1 MTGDRHDEPAAMD
14 LSPILAALR
23 SSWLVWILTVKPV
36 CIFNDSCFVL
46 FCFWTRNC
54 IYYVSVRCVWFLIPC
69 VSCHSTVSVKIFKP
83 RTVHFVFSLRIF
95 VFAHVLLAYNIT
107 ALGMFTNLCLVL
119 LSQFADS
126 LVPKFHLQLTKKSQR
141 RVREMVGHS
150 TIRQMV
156 WQLQLS
162 SCSIFYTLIEHALSI
177 NYSSRYIR
185 TLLQIYKSHHKASH
199 DPTCKLLSQESI
211 PVFDIF
217 WRLILLSREV

>member
-1 MTGDRHDEPAAMD
+1 MFYRNIKIARNDSAVNSASVTNMVSAQGIGWDIRASLYLFTRKAADIISWACFNVMTGDRHDEPAAMD

-54 IYYVSVRCVWFLIPC
+54 IYYASVSCVWFLIPC

-150 TIRQMV
+150 KIRQMV
-156 WQLQLS
+156 WQL
-162 SCSIFYTLIEHALSI
+162 
-177 NYSSRYIR
+177 
-185 TLLQIYKSHHKASH
+185 
-199 DPTCKLLSQESI
+199 
-211 PVFDIF
+211 
-217 WRLILLSREV
+217 